1 MPAEFTA
8 TINGIEVK
16 SFDEGVNVLRDI
28 QTAVKRDNR
37 EGFLEEMRAR
47 KEADKAAREQ
57 APGLPEGAEGG
68 PPAEPATGAGDA
80 TI

>member
-1 MPAEFTA
+1 MADFVA
-8 TINGIEVK
+8 TINGTEVH
-16 SFDEGVNVLRDI
+16 SFDEGVRVLRDI
-28 QTAVKRDNR
+28 RNAVKQENR
-37 EGFLEEMRAR
+37 PAFLAEMAAR

-68 PPAEPATGAGDA
+68 PPAEGAGDA